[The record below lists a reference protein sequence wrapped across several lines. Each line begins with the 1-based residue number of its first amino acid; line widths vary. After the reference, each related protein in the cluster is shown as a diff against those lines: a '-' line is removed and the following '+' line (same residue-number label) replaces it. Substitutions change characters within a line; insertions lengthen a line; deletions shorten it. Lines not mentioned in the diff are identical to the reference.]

1 MAWLCETCGQE
12 MDSARPDP
20 STGGWK
26 CPNCGRETR
35 LDSTEVAPPDP
46 QTSSSSAPEGDALSE
61 SSVATVFQPVLM
73 MESIMEELNTANI
86 EAEIPTST
94 EPGTETLETDP
105 TSLPSPFLELDVE
118 AYFLMLGATPGQERK
133 PLVRAKTTFGRKN
146 ADIVLEDSAVSVSH
160 FQIEAFGKEFFV
172 RDLDSRNGTFL
183 NGTKVRY
190 SQLLPG
196 DQITAGK
203 TSLIFRTSD
212 DLIDRD

>member
-26 CPNCGRETR
+26 CPNCGTETR
-35 LDSTEVAPPDP
+35 LDSTEVAPPELEGNHSP
-46 QTSSSSAPEGDALSE
+46 TAAGDALSD

-73 MESIMEELNTANI
+73 MESILSELNSDTP
-86 EAEIPTST
+86 ETEIPAST

-105 TSLPSPFLELDVE
+105 TTLPSPFLELDVE
-118 AYFLMLGATPGQERK
+118 AYFLLLGASPGQERK
-133 PLVRAKTTFGRKN
+133 PLVRAKTTFGRKD
-146 ADIVLEDSAVSVSH
+146 ADVVLEDSAVSVLH

-212 DLIDRD
+212 DLIDRV